1 MMKKEKYEGFF
12 GGLYKRNETFL
23 MLSGVILLI
32 SIFVGFAL
40 GNILTP
46 YMGSMLGDLKRRAAT
61 GTLSILT
68 NNLKDAVLIYG
79 GGLLFGTVTVFYL
92 VVKGG
97 FMGYLG
103 TQFPLGDYILF
114 TIPHGIPELLGLAIA
129 GAAGFRL
136 SSCIYH
142 ILQGLTHMRSD
153 ISRQNQFKY
162 IIELNE
168 DEFWESLKLMAIAF
182 ILLILAAVIEANLSL
197 AWENYVTSII

>member
-1 MMKKEKYEGFF
+1 MKKEKYEGFF
-12 GGLYKRNETFL
+12 GGIYKRNETFF
-23 MLSGVILLI
+23 MISGVILLI
-32 SIFVGFAL
+32 SILIGFAL

-46 YMGSMLGDLKRRAAT
+46 FMGSMFADMKSRAAT
-61 GTLSILT
+61 GTLSIIV

-92 VVKGG
+92 VVNGG
-97 FMGYLG
+97 FLGYLG
-103 TQFPLGDYILF
+103 TQYPLGDYVLF
-114 TIPHGIPELLGLAIA
+114 SIPHGIPELLGLAIA

-153 ISRQNQFKY
+153 ISRENQFRY

-168 DEFWESLKLMAIAF
+168 DEFWESLKLLAIAF
-182 ILLILAAVIEANLSL
+182 ILLILAAIIEANLSV
-197 AWENYVTSII
+197 AWGNYVTSII